1 MNRQGI
7 GTGSSRA
14 FRLVKRLLLT
24 VGFSFGWALP
34 SQAQF
39 DSSAPSQGLPFMNAG
54 PDSGFAQL
62 DFAQMYLDQQNK
74 RARLLEQ
81 EKLKNQKLIDGG
93 VISALDLGAPN
104 NAIQQFNLAT
114 SLLKQQNSKGAAK
127 CLEKAIHIYPKFVS
141 AHNALGLAY
150 QDHDDPRAKTEF
162 EEAAHL
168 DTRFPGSFLNL
179 GLLALSQKDFAAA
192 ETNLDK
198 AAALNPQNAKILSAL
213 AFAENGNHHYSD
225 TLKTTARVH
234 SLDHRGMANVH
245 YIAAAASLTMNDR
258 DDGIRE
264 LTQFLNEDPTNPLA
278 PTARRNLE
286 ILEKQKLGPVAPSS
300 RAGQSPASETRLETF
315 PNSDRLKQQLNAVGE
330 ESASNCEG
338 CTTPDE
344 NLKAD
349 GSAPA
354 ALPSPPSP
362 AVPTST
368 WTIRTTVDETAV
380 FFAVSHRGHMVNDL
394 ALSDIRIRDDN
405 KAPERVLEFLPQS
418 KLPLRLGLIIDTSGS
433 VQGRFSFE
441 KRAAAKFLEKVLNGG
456 SDLGFVAGFNS
467 ETSIT
472 QDFTA
477 APRELGTGIEQLKNG
492 GGTSL
497 FDAVSLACLKLADYP
512 ERERVAKVL
521 VILSDGEDNSSHRSL
536 KQTIEDAETSG
547 VTIYT
552 VSTKEDSSTMT
563 DADKILDVLAERSGG
578 ESMFPGDISALD
590 KTLEKLRD
598 LIRSRYLL
606 AYKPAGFAPNGKYR
620 TIHLTAEKNGRRL
633 EVHTRKGYYAR
644 LEPTH
649 N

>member
-1 MNRQGI
+1 MSRQGI
-7 GTGSSRA
+7 CTGSSRA
-14 FRLVKRLLLT
+14 FRLVKALLLT
-24 VGFSFGWALP
+24 VGFSFGWALAA
-34 SQAQF
+34 QAQF
-39 DSSAPSQGLPFMNAG
+39 DSSTPSQGLPFINAG

-62 DFAQMYLDQQNK
+62 DFAEMYLDQQNK
-74 RARLLEQ
+74 QARLVEQ
-81 EKLKNQKLIDGG
+81 GKLKNQKLIDGG
-93 VISALDLGAPN
+93 VVSALDLAAPN

-127 CLEKAIHIYPKFVS
+127 CLEKAIHIYPNFVS

-198 AAALNPQNAKILSAL
+198 AAALSPQSAKILSAL
-213 AFAENGNHHYSD
+213 AFAENGNHHYSQ
-225 TLKTTARVH
+225 TLKTTERVH
-234 SLDHRGMANVH
+234 NLDHRGMANVH
-245 YIAAAASLTMNDR
+245 YIAAAASLTMNDL

-286 ILEKQKLGPVAPSS
+286 ILEKQKQGPVPVASA
-300 RAGQSPASETRLETF
+300 AGRNPASDTHLETF

-338 CTTPDE
+338 CTPPAE

-349 GSAPA
+349 SSPPA

-362 AVPTST
+362 TVPSST
-368 WTIRTTVDETAV
+368 WTIRTTVDETAL

-405 KAPERVLEFLPQS
+405 KAPQRILEFLPQS

-433 VQGRFSFE
+433 VQTRFSFE
-441 KRAAAKFLEKVLNGG
+441 KHAAAKFLEKVLNGS
-456 SDLGFVAGFNS
+456 SDLAFVAGFNS

-477 APRELGTGIEQLKNG
+477 APADLGNGIEQLKNG
-492 GGTSL
+492 GGTAL

-578 ESMFPGDISALD
+578 EAMFPGDISALD
-590 KTLEKLRD
+590 KTLDKLRD

-620 TIHLTAEKNGRRL
+620 TIHLTAEKNGKRL